1 MSWSYTF
8 KTACWTFSLM
18 YCDKLKLFSV
28 VICSMRDL
36 KMYWAQ
42 NTSLMCIL
50 RNNDIYLMYGLWK
63 LLSERDQSWIRRS
76 SRTYV
81 NNKLIISHRL
91 WWQKCSR
98 GKSLIWS
105 TLSVLAVTPISS
117 ASVVSVVAVI
127 VIVSLGSSLAFST
140 PAVGPF
146 EVKLMLLARFGNRT
160 PEDRYILFHI
170 VSSNIKCY
178 IQICSMN
185 WCTSDNTFVAPPHH
199 VHIQTGLQFSH
210 DGFREVWGEALPLW
224 NSAVVT

>member
-1 MSWSYTF
+1 MTF
-8 KTACWTFSLM
+8 ISCMVCENL
-18 YCDKLKLFSV
+18 LE
-28 VICSMRDL
+28 
-36 KMYWAQ
+36 
-42 NTSLMCIL
+42 
-50 RNNDIYLMYGLWK
+50 
-63 LLSERDQSWIRRS
+63 LLSEKDQSWIRRS

-98 GKSLIWS
+98 GKSLIWN
-105 TLSVLAVTPISS
+105 TLSVLAVTSISS

-170 VSSNIKCY
+170 LFHQISSVIFR
-178 IQICSMN
+178 
-185 WCTSDNTFVAPPHH
+185 FVQWTDVPLITP
-199 VHIQTGLQFSH
+199 S
-210 DGFREVWGEALPLW
+210 LPLLTMFI
-224 NSAVVT
+224 SRPDCSSVTMDSERYEGRPCRSGTLQW